1 MAKISTFGRNLKAL
15 RESRMLTQG
24 ELADKV
30 GVTIT
35 SLSGWETR
43 GVARPKSQS
52 VVDGLC
58 NVLGCTEQDL
68 FGISDGFYAQLT
80 APAPVRH
87 EEPADT
93 SPEGC
98 FTVTMA
104 DGSMSEVIPEGFEVL
119 IDPSKLPGRG
129 EPALVSVDGGEPM
142 VRAYRD
148 DDGITV
154 LSPRSHDDAYRRL
167 VVDTTAPDAPTV
179 RVLGTVVRAWREWEN
194 G

>member
-1 MAKISTFGRNLKAL
+1 MGASVFGRNLKAL
-15 RESRMLTQG
+15 RENRLLTQN
-24 ELADKV
+24 ELGQLI
-30 GVTIT
+30 GVTWNSI
-35 SLSGWETR
+35 SAWENKNIE
-43 GVARPKSQS
+43 RPRNSEVTKK
-52 VVDGLC
+52 LC

-80 APAPVRH
+80 APATVRH

-167 VVDTTAPDAPTV
+167 VVDTTAPDAPAV